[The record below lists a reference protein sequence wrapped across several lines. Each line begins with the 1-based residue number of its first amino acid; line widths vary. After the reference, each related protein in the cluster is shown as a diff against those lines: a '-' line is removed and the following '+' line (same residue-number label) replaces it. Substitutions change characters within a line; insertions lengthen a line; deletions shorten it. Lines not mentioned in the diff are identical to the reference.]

1 MIRRPPRST
10 HLDTLFPYTTLFRS
24 DIAFMQYL
32 ADHLTALLTK
42 MFLFASF
49 WGETNAYILVV
60 ALIYV
65 MFDKG
70 LAVRLSVVVLLTMC
84 LNHVL
89 KIIIKNP
96 RPFIRENTYLQKWA
110 VSTENAK
117 ELAMEFSTPSGH
129 AMGGSAFYSYL
140 YASVQNR
147 FVKVIAVVAI
157 LLTGLSRPY
166 LGVHYPGD
174 ILIGWTIGL
183 LIGLVAI
190 KYTDQISD
198 GWNKLS
204 YGKRAAIAVAGSL
217 ILWLGTIA
225 INGWLID
232 SQPRQFLGYEGFLT
246 GIVLGYPLEL
256 RVVDFDPKSFGP
268 LKKLLRFAI
277 TMAVAVASLGLLKEI
292 FSAIAVDY
300 SIFGYLLQY
309 VRYAVAGVVSIFVAP
324 LFFTKVGLAETYP
337 VKRADSSALRL
348 AR

>member
-1 MIRRPPRST
+1 MAHWT
-10 HLDTLFPYTTLFRS
+10 Y
-24 DIAFMQYL
+24 DIALMQFL
-32 ADHLTALLTK
+32 LDHRTVLLTK

-60 ALIYV
+60 TLIYV
-65 MFDKG
+65 MFDKT

-84 LNHVL
+84 FNHVL

-140 YASVQNR
+140 YASVENR
-147 FVKVIAVVAI
+147 FVQVVAVVAI

-174 ILIGWTIGL
+174 ILIGWAIGL
-183 LIGLVAI
+183 LIGVVAI
-190 KYTDQISD
+190 RYTDQISD

-204 YGKRAAIAVAGSL
+204 YRRRAAIAVAGSL
-217 ILWLGTIA
+217 ILWLATIA
-225 INGWLID
+225 INGWRID
-232 SQPRQFLGYEGFLT
+232 SQPRQFLGYAGFLT

-256 RVVDFDPKSFGP
+256 SIVDFDPQSSRP
-268 LKKLLRFAI
+268 LAKVLRFAI
-277 TMAVAVASLGLLKEI
+277 TMAVAVASLALLKEL
-292 FSAIAVDY
+292 FSAIALDY
-300 SIFGYLLQY
+300 SIIGYLLQY
-309 VRYAVAGVVSIFVAP
+309 VRYAFAGVVSIFAAP
-324 LFFTKVGLAETYP
+324 LFFTKIGLAETYP
-337 VKRADSSALRL
+337 VKRADGAALRL